1 MEENFYVK
9 VYNKIQNSLI
19 SSRIKKKQV
28 ADKLGISST
37 AFSNQLKNLRE
48 GNGINIKTLKIIE
61 ELTGVN
67 FFYF

>member
-1 MEENFYVK
+1 MEDNFYIK
-9 VYNKIQNSLI
+9 IYNKIQNSLI
-19 SSRIKKKQV
+19 FSKIKKKQV

-48 GNGINIKTLKIIE
+48 GNGINIKTLKIVE

>member
-1 MEENFYVK
+1 MEDNFYIK
-9 VYNKIQNSLI
+9 IYNKIQNSLI
-19 SSRIKKKQV
+19 SSKIKKKQV

-48 GNGINIKTLKIIE
+48 GNGINIKTLKIVE